1 MAIVTIVGRPNV
13 GKSSLFNRLLGRRES
28 IVDDMPGVT
37 RDRVYGEVECND
49 RSFFIVDTGGLIVN
63 DTNPL
68 VVNMERQIKQA
79 VLESDLVVFV
89 IDGKEGIT
97 WMDEDVS
104 DMLRRSRKPVIV
116 VANKID
122 DMKHENLVYE
132 AYNLGFD
139 EIIGVSASH
148 NRNIPELID
157 IIVSKLPD
165 EKEIRSGEE
174 EIRLSIIGRPN
185 VGKSS
190 LVNYITGEERSIVSD
205 IPGTTRDAVDSVV
218 LSKGRRFRI
227 VDTAGLRKR
236 GKIKGDLE
244 FYSQVRTLQAI
255 SRSDVVLLV
264 MDGADLVTDQ
274 DKKLASEALLRGKGL
289 VMLVNKWDIL
299 PKDPKLGDRVKKT
312 VIEELGFVKHAPLLF
327 ASSLTGRGLGKL
339 LDNVNEVFHNRR
351 NRISTNV
358 LNRLV
363 RDILAFQKMPSN
375 NKGRPLKI
383 FYCSQTGIEPP
394 SFVFFVNYP
403 DIIDNAFNRYMEK
416 ELRKLENFRGVPLRL
431 FWRPKA

>member
-37 RDRVYGEVECND
+37 RDRIYGEVECNEQ
-49 RSFFIVDTGGLIVN
+49 SFFIVDTGGLIVN
-63 DTNPL
+63 DTHPL

-148 NRNIPELID
+148 KRNIPELID

-165 EKEIRSGEE
+165 EKEIKSGEE

-351 NRISTNV
+351 NRISTNI

>member
-148 NRNIPELID
+148 KRNIPELID

-165 EKEIRSGEE
+165 EKEIKSGEE

-351 NRISTNV
+351 NRISTNI